1 MILPPENMIN
11 TPYYGVEVN
20 VGVGVYGV
28 QSYVFFISQFSPSII
43 LIKTAGAFVNP
54 LGIVNVIA
62 GGTDVVIPD
71 MNSQLLSKTSQAY
84 I

>member
-1 MILPPENMIN
+1 MTLQPENMIN
-11 TPYYGVEVN
+11 TPYHGID
-20 VGVGVYGV
+20 VYGV